1 MSHVA
6 ESSPGRSLATTIW
19 WLMLARGA
27 LAIVFGLV
35 AIVAPVSTI
44 AALLIIFGVFSIVDG
59 IVAVAGGVA
68 TRGTSW
74 GWVVFNG
81 LLGIVIGIVALR
93 YPETTLLAMVLV
105 IAAWALVTGVFA
117 IFGAIEGR
125 REGGRAWGW
134 TLVSGILSVLLGLLF
149 TLDPVAGAGTLVLVT
164 GVYAVLLGAT
174 WIGLAL
180 AVRREA
186 RALSA

>member
-6 ESSPGRSLATTIW
+6 DSSPVRSLATTIW
-19 WLMLARGA
+19 WLMLARGILA
-27 LAIVFGLV
+27 LIFGVV
-35 AIVAPVSTI
+35 AVVAPVSTL
-44 AALLIIFGVFSIVDG
+44 AALLIIFGVFSVVDG
-59 IVAVAGGVA
+59 LVAVVGGIA

-81 LLGIVIGIVALR
+81 LLGIVIGVIALR

-105 IAAWALVTGVFA
+105 IAAWALVTGFFA

-134 TLVSGILSVLLGLLF
+134 TLVSGVLSVLLGLLF
-149 TLDPVAGAGTLVLVT
+149 TLDPVAGAGTLVLMT
-164 GVYAVLLGAT
+164 GIYAVLLGAT
-174 WIGLAL
+174 WIGVAL
-180 AVRREA
+180 TVRSEA
-186 RALSA
+186 RSAGR